1 MKIKMWQVF
10 KILNIYSRV
19 KELKAPAKVAY
30 KFNKLCVSLENENN
44 FYGEE
49 LNKII
54 QQYGEREE
62 DGSFK
67 KTVDGTGIK
76 IKQEVLETAQK
87 EINNLDFLD
96 VEAPDISFTIEEL
109 DGLQLSIEDFQ
120 YMLPFIKEE

>member
-10 KILNIYSRV
+10 KILNIYSRI
-19 KELKAPAKVAY
+19 KEIKAPAKVAY
-30 KFNKLCVSLENENN
+30 KFNKLCASLEGENK
-44 FYGEE
+44 FYAEE

-54 QQYGEREE
+54 QQYGEKAE

-67 KTVDGTGIK
+67 KTADGNGIK
-76 IKQEVLETAQK
+76 IRQEVFEVAQK

-96 VEAPDISFTIEEL
+96 VDVPDISFTLEEL

-120 YMLPFIKEE
+120 YMLPFIED